1 MSLLESLRPKSG
13 SVKNERRVGRGDSS
27 GWGGTAGK
35 GHKGQ
40 KARSGGSIKR
50 GFEGGQ
56 TSLVRRLPK
65 FGFTN
70 KQFKTTYEVVNLD
83 QLNKM
88 DGEVTPETLKNLGFS
103 SKSGL
108 FKVLGR
114 GELSKALTIKV
125 HKASESAKK
134 AIEAAGGTVELLTKN
149 NK

>member
-13 SVKNERRVGRGDSS
+13 SVKKERRVGRGDSS

-70 KQFKTTYEVVNLD
+70 NQFKTTYEVVNLD
-83 QLNKM
+83 QLEKM
-88 DGEVTPETLKNLGFS
+88 SGEITPDSLKAMGFK

-114 GELSKALTIKV
+114 GELKKSLTIKV

-134 AIEAAGGTVELLTKN
+134 AIEAAGGTIEIIKQ
-149 NK
+149 